1 VIVGQGSLFAGSRWF
16 PICTWCT
23 WCTWC
28 AGGATAITATP
39 P

>member
-23 WCTWC
+23 WC